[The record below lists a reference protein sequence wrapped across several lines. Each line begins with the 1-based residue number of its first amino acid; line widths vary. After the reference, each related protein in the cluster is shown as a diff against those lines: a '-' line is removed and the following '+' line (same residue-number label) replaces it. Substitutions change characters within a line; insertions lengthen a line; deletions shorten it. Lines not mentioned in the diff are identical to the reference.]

1 MIKIRYIL
9 LVIILFLAVNF
20 EKSIAGIAF
29 TTNKINLVEEFHLNG
44 TIFDISNLEQEMF
57 VIKQN
62 ADSVVGVN
70 KITKLWSDGAN
81 INIKLLISKAEI
93 APIQLS
99 LFNLLGKEVKIIYNG
114 AKREDDFI
122 YSANI
127 NELPNGVYICVL
139 TSNNYRDAKKF
150 VISK

>member
-1 MIKIRYIL
+1 MIKTRYIL
-9 LVIILFLAVNF
+9 IVIILFLAVNLC
-20 EKSIAGIAF
+20 KSIDRITF
-29 TTNKINLVEEFHLNG
+29 TTPKTTLSEEFHLNG
-44 TIFDISNLEQEMF
+44 TIFDVINLEQELF
-57 VIKQN
+57 FIKQN
-62 ADSVVGVN
+62 ADTVAGIN
-70 KITKLWSDGAN
+70 KITKLWSAAGN
-81 INIKLLISKAEI
+81 IYIKLLISKSET

-114 AKREDDFI
+114 AKREEDFT

-127 NELPNGVYICVL
+127 NDLPNGVYICVL